1 MRIGRIGLTIVSAL
15 ALAGSISAPLQGQAL
30 GQAQPREVADPIP
43 PRTLGEGPWPRTVL
57 RNAIYVDG
65 TGAPAQGPVDIV
77 IENDRIVRIV
87 SIGSPGAIEEARRPP
102 RGDKEYDLT
111 GHYVLPGF
119 VDAHVH
125 LHTLSDGQGVPSD
138 YVLKLWLAHGITT
151 ARNVGSSEM
160 SIEQQVAI
168 KGRLARNE
176 ITGPRLDVY
185 PMFQQIGLPIRTAEE
200 GRLAIRD
207 AKRRGADGIKFIGGS
222 EAALIAGIEEAR
234 KLGLHSTMHHAQG
247 VVAYANVLRTSGA
260 GLESMEHW
268 YGLPEAMFTTQK
280 LQDWP
285 TDFINTDEQMRFGE
299 AGRLWQ
305 QTARPGSDK
314 WNEVME
320 TLLER
325 GFTLDPTFTAYLAS
339 RDLMRMNRAF
349 WHNEYTM
356 PALWDWYRP
365 SRINHG
371 SYWFDWT
378 TEREMDWKE
387 NYRLW
392 MRFVNEY
399 KNRGGRVTVGSDA
412 GYIYNTYGFGYIQEM
427 ELLREAGFSP
437 LEVINSA
444 TQQGARLLGHDAD
457 IGTIEPGKKAD
468 LVIVKGNPIANLKL
482 LFATGTLKLDDATGK
497 AQRVGG
503 IAWTVKDGIFYEGKA
518 LRADIRAIVAR
529 SKAERGLPPGYMTIE
544 QEDLTQ

>member
-1 MRIGRIGLTIVSAL
+1 MRIARVLLATLSVL
-15 ALAGSISAPLQGQAL
+15 ALTGGGASAQSL
-30 GQAQPREVADPIP
+30 GQAQKSEVADPIP
-43 PRTLGEGPWPRTVL
+43 PRTLGEGPWARTVL
-57 RNAIYVDG
+57 RNVIYVDG

-77 IENDRIVRIV
+77 IENDRIAQIV

-102 RGDKEYDLT
+102 RGDHEIDLT

-168 KGRLARNE
+168 KERLARNE
-176 ITGPRLDVY
+176 IVGPRLDVY
-185 PMFQQIGLPIRTAEE
+185 PMFQQIGLPIRTAEQ
-200 GRLAIRD
+200 GRAAIRD

-222 EAALIAGIEEAR
+222 EAALLAAIDETK
-234 KLGLHSTMHHAQG
+234 KLGMHSTMHHAQG

-268 YGLPEAMFTTQK
+268 YGLPEAMFTDQK

-299 AGRLWQ
+299 AGRLWK
-305 QTARPGSDK
+305 QTAKPGSDK

-339 RDLMRMNRAF
+339 RDLMRMNRAV

-387 NYRLW
+387 NFRLW
-392 MRFVNEY
+392 MAFVNEY

-437 LEVINSA
+437 LEVIHSA
-444 TQQGARLLGHDAD
+444 TQQGARLLGHEAD

-503 IAWTVKDGIFYEGKA
+503 IAYTVKDGIFYEGKA

>member
-1 MRIGRIGLTIVSAL
+1 MRIGRTFLATLSVL
-15 ALAGSISAPLQGQAL
+15 ALAASAAAPSSVAVAQAGSA
-30 GQAQPREVADPIP
+30 ADPIP
-43 PRTLGEGPWPRTVL
+43 ARSLGEGPWSRTVL
-57 RNAIYVDG
+57 RNATYVDG

-77 IENDRIVRIV
+77 IENDRIAQIV
-87 SIGSPGAIEEARRPP
+87 PIGSPGMIEEDKRPA
-102 RGDKEYDLT
+102 RGDHEIDLA

-151 ARNVGSSEM
+151 ARNVGSSQM

-176 ITGPRLDVY
+176 IVGPRLDVY
-185 PMFQQIGLPIRTAEE
+185 PMFQQIGLPIRTAEQ

-207 AKRRGADGIKFIGGS
+207 AKRRGADGVKFIGGS
-222 EAALIAGIEEAR
+222 EAALIAAIEETK
-234 KLGLHSTMHHAQG
+234 KLDMHSTMHHAQG
-247 VVAYANVLRTSGA
+247 VVAYANVLRTTAA

-268 YGLPEAMFTTQK
+268 YGLPEAMFTDKK

-285 TDFINTDEQMRFGE
+285 ADFVNTDEQMRFGE
-299 AGRLWQ
+299 AGRLWKQ
-305 QTARPGSDK
+305 AAKPGSDK

-325 GFTLDPTFTAYLAS
+325 DFTLDPTFTAYLAS
-339 RDLMRMNRAF
+339 RDLMRMSRAT
-349 WHNEYTM
+349 WHSDYTM

-392 MRFVNEY
+392 MAFVNEF
-399 KNRGGRVTVGSDA
+399 KNRGGRVTVGSDS
-412 GYIYNTYGFGYIQEM
+412 GYIYNLYGFGYIQEM

-444 TQQGARLLGHDAD
+444 TQQGARLLGHEAD

-482 LFATGTLKLDDATGK
+482 LFGTGTLKLDDSTGK

-503 IAWTVKDGIFYEGKA
+503 IAWTVKDGIFYEGKK
-518 LRADIRAIVAR
+518 LRADIRDMVAR

-544 QEDLTQ
+544 QEDMTQ

>member
-1 MRIGRIGLTIVSAL
+1 M
-15 ALAGSISAPLQGQAL
+15 
-30 GQAQPREVADPIP
+30 
-43 PRTLGEGPWPRTVL
+43 
-57 RNAIYVDG
+57 
-65 TGAPAQGPVDIV
+65 
-77 IENDRIVRIV
+77 
-87 SIGSPGAIEEARRPP
+87 
-102 RGDKEYDLT
+102 
-111 GHYVLPGF
+111 LPGF

-185 PMFQQIGLPIRTAEE
+185 PMFQQIGLPIRTAEQ
-200 GRLAIRD
+200 GRLAMRD

-222 EAALIAGIEEAR
+222 EAGADRGDRGNQEAGHAFDDAPRAR
-234 KLGLHSTMHHAQG
+234 AWSPMPTCCAPPKRASNRWSIGTACPKRCSPD
-247 VVAYANVLRTSGA
+247 R
-260 GLESMEHW
+260 
-268 YGLPEAMFTTQK
+268 K

-285 TDFINTDEQMRFGE
+285 ADFVNTDEQMRFGE
-299 AGRLWQ
+299 AGRLWKQ
-305 QTARPGSDK
+305 AAKPGSDK

-325 GFTLDPTFTAYLAS
+325 EFTLDPTFTAYLAS
-339 RDLMRMNRAF
+339 RDLMRMTRAT
-349 WHNEYTM
+349 WHSDYTM

-392 MRFVNEY
+392 MAFVNEY

-412 GYIYNTYGFGYIQEM
+412 GYIYNLYGFGYIQEM

-468 LVIVKGNPIANLKL
+468 LVIVKGNPIANMKL
-482 LFATGTLKLDDATGK
+482 LFGTGTLKLDDTTGK

-503 IAWTVKDGIFYEGKA
+503 IAWTVKDGIFYDGKK
-518 LRADIRAIVAR
+518 LRADIRDMVAKA
-529 SKAERGLPPGYMTIE
+529 KAERGLPAGYMTIE
-544 QEDLTQ
+544 QEDMTQ

>member
-1 MRIGRIGLTIVSAL
+1 MRFSARFLTTLSMFALVGSA
-15 ALAGSISAPLQGQAL
+15 SAQVL
-30 GQAQPREVADPIP
+30 GQSLGTAQPKQVADAIP
-43 PRTLGEGPWPRTVL
+43 ARTLGEGPWARTVL

-77 IENDRIVRIV
+77 IENDRIAQIV
-87 SIGSPGAIEEARRPP
+87 PIGSPGMIEEARRPA
-102 RGDKEYDLT
+102 RGDHEIDLT

-160 SIEQQVAI
+160 SIEEQVAV

-185 PMFQQIGLPIRTAEE
+185 PMFQQIGLPIRTAEQ
-200 GRLAIRD
+200 GRLAVRD

-222 EAALIAGIEEAR
+222 EAALIAAIEETK
-234 KLGLHSTMHHAQG
+234 KLGMHSTMHHAQG
-247 VVAYANVLRTSGA
+247 VVAYANVLRTTEA

-268 YGLPEAMFTTQK
+268 YGLPEAMFTDRK
-280 LQDWP
+280 LQEWP
-285 TDFINTDEQMRFGE
+285 GDFVNTDEQMRFGE
-299 AGRLWQ
+299 AGRLWKQ
-305 QTARPGSDK
+305 GARPGSDK

-325 GFTLDPTFTAYLAS
+325 KFTLDPTFTAYLAS
-339 RDLMRMNRAF
+339 RDLMRMSRAT
-349 WHNEYTM
+349 WHSDYTM

-392 MRFVNEY
+392 MAFVNEY

-412 GYIYNTYGFGYIQEM
+412 GYIYNLYGFGYIQEM

-468 LVIVKGNPIANLKL
+468 LVIVKGNPIANMKL
-482 LFATGTLKLDDATGK
+482 LFGTGTLKLDDTTGK

-503 IAWTVKDGIFYEGKA
+503 IAWTVKDGIFYDGKK
-518 LRADIRAIVAR
+518 LRADIRDMVAKA
-529 SKAERGLPPGYMTIE
+529 KAERGLPAGYMTIE
-544 QEDLTQ
+544 QEDMTQ

>member
-1 MRIGRIGLTIVSAL
+1 
-15 ALAGSISAPLQGQAL
+15 
-30 GQAQPREVADPIP
+30 
-43 PRTLGEGPWPRTVL
+43 
-57 RNAIYVDG
+57 
-65 TGAPAQGPVDIV
+65 
-77 IENDRIVRIV
+77 
-87 SIGSPGAIEEARRPP
+87 
-102 RGDKEYDLT
+102 
-111 GHYVLPGF
+111 
-119 VDAHVH
+119 
-125 LHTLSDGQGVPSD
+125 
-138 YVLKLWLAHGITT
+138 
-151 ARNVGSSEM
+151 
-160 SIEQQVAI
+160 
-168 KGRLARNE
+168 
-176 ITGPRLDVY
+176 
-185 PMFQQIGLPIRTAEE
+185 
-200 GRLAIRD
+200 
-207 AKRRGADGIKFIGGS
+207 
-222 EAALIAGIEEAR
+222 
-234 KLGLHSTMHHAQG
+234 
-247 VVAYANVLRTSGA
+247 
-260 GLESMEHW
+260 
-268 YGLPEAMFTTQK
+268 
-280 LQDWP
+280 
-285 TDFINTDEQMRFGE
+285 
-299 AGRLWQ
+299 GRLWKQ
-305 QTARPGSDK
+305 AAKPGSER

-320 TLLER
+320 TLLKR
-325 GFTLDPTFTAYLAS
+325 GFTIDPTFTAYLAS
-339 RDLMRMNRAF
+339 RDLMRMNRAV

-387 NYRLW
+387 NFRLW
-392 MRFVNEY
+392 MAFVNEY

-437 LEVINSA
+437 LEVINAA

-482 LFATGTLKLDDATGK
+482 LFATGTLKLDDTTGK

-518 LRADIRAIVAR
+518 LRADIRAMVAR

>member
-1 MRIGRIGLTIVSAL
+1 MRIGRILLASLSAL
-15 ALAGSISAPLQGQAL
+15 ALAGSVSAQSL
-30 GQAQPREVADPIP
+30 GQAEKREVADPIP

-77 IENDRIVRIV
+77 IENDRIVQIA
-87 SIGSPGAIEEARRPP
+87 SIGAPGAIEEARRPP
-102 RGDKEYDLT
+102 KGDKEYDLT

-168 KGRLARNE
+168 KNRLARNE
-176 ITGPRLDVY
+176 IVGPRLDVY
-185 PMFQQIGLPIRTAEE
+185 PMFQQIGLPIRTAEQ
-200 GRLAIRD
+200 GRAAIRD

-222 EAALIAGIEEAR
+222 EAALLAAIDEAK
-234 KLGLHSTMHHAQG
+234 KLGMHSTMHHAQG
-247 VVAYANVLRTSGA
+247 VVAYANVLRTSEA

-268 YGLPEAMFTTQK
+268 YGLPEALFTDRK

-285 TDFINTDEQMRFGE
+285 GDFVNTDEQMRFGE
-299 AGRLWQ
+299 AGRLWKQ
-305 QTARPGSDK
+305 AARPGSER

-320 TLLER
+320 TLLKR
-325 GFTLDPTFTAYLAS
+325 GFTIDPTFTAYLAS
-339 RDLMRMNRAF
+339 RDLMRMNRAV

-387 NYRLW
+387 NFRLW
-392 MRFVNEY
+392 MAFVNEY

-468 LVIVKGNPIANLKL
+468 LVIVKGNPVANLKL

-497 AQRVGG
+497 AQRIGG

-518 LRADIRAIVAR
+518 LRADIRAMVAR
-529 SKAERGLPPGYMTIE
+529 AKAERGLPPGYMTIE